1 MTYRFFAPGLSGKT
15 ILGPCAVLAALALAG
30 CFEAPAPTQPVR
42 PARPAYDQVAAIR
55 AAGDREKSVIDVA
68 PLRDPGVGAWQDA
81 ARADERAGR
90 YADAAARLDQAL
102 KLNPE
107 SPDLLQDR
115 AEIAVR
121 LKDYATAEKLAH
133 QSWSLG
139 PKLGPLCARN
149 WQTIVEM
156 RLQAG
161 DQAGAANARKGVQG
175 CHKEGI
181 PRY

>member
-1 MTYRFFAPGLSGKT
+1 MLHPFKRSFVLPFL
-15 ILGPCAVLAALALAG
+15 LAATVLGG
-30 CFEAPAPTQPVR
+30 CSLFERAQAPVT
-42 PARPAYDQVAAIR
+42 PAVVPDHDMIGAIR
-55 AAGDREKSVIDVA
+55 AAGDREKSIIDVN
-68 PLRDPGVGAWQDA
+68 PLRDPGVTLLQDEARNDEQA
-81 ARADERAGR
+81 AR
-90 YADAAARLDQAL
+90 YADAAAKLDQAL
-102 KLNPE
+102 KLSPD

-115 AEIAVR
+115 AEVAIR
-121 LKDYATAEKLAH
+121 LKDYATAERLAH

-161 DQAGAANARKGVQG
+161 DASGAETARKWVQQ
-175 CHKEGI
+175 CHKAGV

>member
-1 MTYRFFAPGLSGKT
+1 MLHSSRQLFVLPL
-15 ILGPCAVLAALALAG
+15 LAVSLLAG
-30 CFEAPAPTQPVR
+30 CSLFERTQAPVKPTVVP
-42 PARPAYDQVAAIR
+42 DHDMIGAIH
-55 AAGDREKSVIDVA
+55 AAGDREKSVIDVN
-68 PLRDPGVGAWQDA
+68 PLRDPGVSALQDA
-81 ARADERAGR
+81 AKKDEQVGR
-90 YADAAARLDQAL
+90 YADAAVKLDQAL
-102 KLNPE
+102 RLSPD

-115 AEIAVR
+115 AEIAIR
-121 LKDYATAEKLAH
+121 LKDFAGAERFAH

-161 DQAGAANARKGVQG
+161 DEAGADTARKWVQQ
-175 CHKEGI
+175 CHKAGV

>member
-1 MTYRFFAPGLSGKT
+1 MLHPFKRSCVLPL
-15 ILGPCAVLAALALAG
+15 LLAAGMLGG
-30 CFEAPAPTQPVR
+30 CSLFERAPT
-42 PARPAYDQVAAIR
+42 PATPAVAPDHDMIGAIH
-55 AAGDREKSVIDVA
+55 AAGDREKSVIDVN
-68 PLRDPGVGAWQDA
+68 PLRDPGVTLLQDEA
-81 ARADERAGR
+81 SNDEQAGH
-90 YADAAARLDQAL
+90 YADAAAKLDQAL
-102 KLNPE
+102 KLSPD

-115 AEIAVR
+115 AEIAIR
-121 LKDYATAEKLAH
+121 LKDFATAERLAH

-161 DQAGAANARKGVQG
+161 DEAGADTARKWVQQ
-175 CHKEGI
+175 CHKAGV